1 MCTAIGNGLIGAALC
16 LGILCW
22 GTGGSSESSVPA
34 DAGKEIRQ
42 ACVEGGSLCGDDR
55 RIAQARPASEAFG
68 DRTVEPVMNRVAMNS
83 VAMPSVPSALDGN
96 EATGQEA
103 MPAMSG
109 AGEGGESGSSLVSRH
124 VIAVLA
130 ALVGIVLL
138 SRRRVS

>member
-1 MCTAIGNGLIGAALC
+1 
-16 LGILCW
+16 
-22 GTGGSSESSVPA
+22 
-34 DAGKEIRQ
+34 
-42 ACVEGGSLCGDDR
+42 
-55 RIAQARPASEAFG
+55 
-68 DRTVEPVMNRVAMNS
+68 MNRVAMNS

-109 AGEGGESGSSLVSRH
+109 AREGGESGSSLVSRH

>member
-1 MCTAIGNGLIGAALC
+1 MCTAIGNGMIGAALC

-22 GTGGSSESSVPA
+22 GTGGSSESSAPA
-34 DAGKEIRQ
+34 DGGKEISQ
-42 ACVEGGSLCGDDR
+42 ACVGGGSLCGDDP

-68 DRTVEPVMNRVAMNS
+68 DRTVDPVVHRVAMNS
-83 VAMPSVPSALDGN
+83 VAMPSVSSASDGS

-103 MPAMSG
+103 IPAVSG
-109 AGEGGESGSSLVSRH
+109 AGEGGESGSSLVSRY